1 MSVKKILDKIN
12 NIFNIN
18 KYCSCEMSPVFSI
31 WESIIDLW
39 EKIIELI
46 FWESAWSLWEK
57 GKNKFNQNFSFF

>member
-31 WESIIDLW
+31 WEIIIDLW

-46 FWESAWSLWEK
+46 FWESA
-57 GKNKFNQNFSFF
+57 